1 MKTAISIP
9 NPLYEKGE
17 KLARRLKLNRSEL
30 YARALEELVERH
42 EPGEITKRLNAV
54 YGEADR
60 AAGLD
65 PVLAAHVR
73 RSLKKVAW

>member
-9 NPLYEKGE
+9 TSLFEKGE
-17 KLARRLKLNRSEL
+17 RLAKRLKLNRSEL
-30 YARALEELVERH
+30 YARALEELVYRH
-42 EPGEITKRLNAV
+42 EPGEITKRLNSV
-54 YGEADR
+54 YNEADGSG
-60 AAGLD
+60 GLD